1 MKKDLALQLVQ
12 DSVSSIFSKEDV
24 INIING
30 IENESKVITVEQI
43 EEAIET
49 IINELQTSRLVDL
62 DSAELEMNYN
72 KQVELTDVEV
82 DFDLIRDT
90 LEEVLMPLGEVD
102 LVVVL
107 SDETLSNYL
116 SEIENEENN

>member
-116 SEIENEENN
+116 GEIENEENN

>member
-1 MKKDLALQLVQ
+1 MKKSEVLGLVKG
-12 DSVSSIFSKEDV
+12 SLSSIFSKEDV

-30 IENESKVITVEQI
+30 IENESKSITVEQI

-49 IINELQTSRLVDL
+49 IINELQTSRLVHL

-90 LEEVLMPLGEVD
+90 LTEVLTPLTEVEEEDELVELEKGEII
-102 LVVVL
+102 
-107 SDETLSNYL
+107 N
-116 SEIENEENN
+116 